1 VSVVICAYTEDRWP
15 QIQKAIASVDAQG
28 SPPIEIILCIDHNE
42 KLLQMSEEY
51 FIERRPAGAIP
62 LIIVANKYEGRLG
75 SARNTGVELAS
86 GEVVA
91 FLDDD
96 AAAATDW
103 LDQLIAPYADQRVGA
118 VGGAPLPVFELAH
131 PRWFPR
137 EFYWVFG
144 CAYRGLPEKRAS
156 LAHLIGANMSA
167 RRSLLQD
174 IDGFHSDNHD
184 DMDMCHRIAF
194 AGHEVIYEPRAIVHH
209 SVPASRTSWS
219 YFWRRCYFVNRG
231 KVEAFANMEGAAGLG
246 AEMGFVTRIV
256 PAGLLAETGRVIRGD
271 RYGAVRM
278 TWMIAGVA
286 FAGFGHVA
294 GKLRLYR
301 SR

>member
-1 VSVVICAYTEDRWP
+1 
-15 QIQKAIASVDAQG
+15 
-28 SPPIEIILCIDHNE
+28 
-42 KLLQMSEEY
+42 
-51 FIERRPAGAIP
+51 
-62 LIIVANKYEGRLG
+62 
-75 SARNTGVELAS
+75 
-86 GEVVA
+86 
-91 FLDDD
+91 
-96 AAAATDW
+96 
-103 LDQLIAPYADQRVGA
+103 
-118 VGGAPLPVFELAH
+118 
-131 PRWFPR
+131 
-137 EFYWVFG
+137 
-144 CAYRGLPEKRAS
+144 
-156 LAHLIGANMSA
+156 
-167 RRSLLQD
+167 
-174 IDGFHSDNHD
+174 
-184 DMDMCHRIAF
+184 MCHRIAF